1 MDEILEGWNEISTYL
16 KVSDKTAVRYWKK
29 KGLPVK
35 KNRAGHPVIT
45 KSLAE
50 IWKLKEQTE
59 ALMK

>member
-1 MDEILEGWNEISTYL
+1 MNMDEILEGWNEISTYL

-45 KSLAE
+45 KTVAE
-50 IWKLKEQTE
+50 KWKLNER
-59 ALMK
+59 AA

>member
-16 KVSDKTAVRYWKK
+16 KVSDKTAIRYWKK

-45 KSLAE
+45 KTVAE
-50 IWKLKEQTE
+50 KWKLNER
-59 ALMK
+59 AA

>member
-35 KNRAGHPVIT
+35 KNRAGHPVIK
-45 KSLAE
+45 KSVAE
-50 IWKLKEQTE
+50 NWKLADNNYT
-59 ALMK
+59 